1 MSEVE
6 KRGRRV
12 DREEIAGGVES
23 TVSSRS
29 KRAGFWRTGGYLSLV
44 AIALWFGIWF
54 AITEDGF
61 ALMRPIMFPSPAKVI
76 EAVGRISHLLAADVG
91 MTMMRVLVGFTLGTL
106 LGIGL
111 GLQMA
116 YNRKVFHFFNPLVE
130 SIRPVPVI
138 AMIPFFLMWFGINEP
153 GKLILITLGVFA
165 IVVVSTLEAVRNVPP
180 IFLRAGETLGASKYQ
195 LFPHHHHPRR
205 DPRVDRAAPRGGRAV
220 VHARRRGRVHGGTV
234 RPRIPHHGGAE
245 TLQPR
250 CHPCRRGR
258 DHRAVGHHGHAHPQA
273 HRLHHP
279 VVRALLVVLI
289 AVSVASRSQ
298 LQGTA

>member
-6 KRGRRV
+6 KGGRRA
-12 DREEIAGGVES
+12 DREKIGSGVERA
-23 TVSSRS
+23 VSSRS
-29 KRAGFWRTGGYLSLV
+29 GRAGFWRTGGYLSLI

-76 EAVGRISHLLAADVG
+76 DAVGRISHLLAEDVA
-91 MTMMRVLVGFTLGTL
+91 MTMVRVLVGFTLGTL

-138 AMIPFFLMWFGINEP
+138 AMIPFFLMWFGITEP
-153 GKLILITLGVFA
+153 GKLLLITLGVFA

-195 LFPHHHHPRR
+195 LFRTIIIPAVIPELIG
-205 DPRVDRAAPRGGRAV
+205 PLRVAAALSYTLV
-220 VHARRRGRVHGGTV
+220 VAGEFMGAQSGLGFRIMEARRLFNPDVILVGVVVITGLSAITD
-234 RPRIPHHGGAE
+234 
-245 TLQPR
+245 TLIR
-250 CHPCRRGR
+250 KVTGYITRWSERS
-258 DHRAVGHHGHAHPQA
+258 
-273 HRLHHP
+273 
-279 VVRALLVVLI
+279 
-289 AVSVASRSQ
+289 VSS
-298 LQGTA
+298 

>member
-6 KRGRRV
+6 QRDRRAE
-12 DREEIAGGVES
+12 REKIATGVES

-29 KRAGFWRTGGYLSLV
+29 GRAGFWRSGGYLSLI

-76 EAVGRISHLLAADVG
+76 EAVVRISHLLLEDVL
-91 MTMMRVLVGFTLGTL
+91 MTMMRVLVGFTLGAL
-106 LGIGL
+106 LGVGL

-153 GKLILITLGVFA
+153 GKLLLITLGVFA

-195 LFPHHHHPRR
+195 LFRTIIIPAVIPELIG
-205 DPRVDRAAPRGGRAV
+205 PLRVAAALSYTLV
-220 VHARRRGRVHGGTV
+220 VAGEFMGAQSGLGFRIMEARRLFNPDVILVGVVIITGLSAVTDTLIRRVTGYIT
-234 RPRIPHHGGAE
+234 RWSE
-245 TLQPR
+245 
-250 CHPCRRGR
+250 
-258 DHRAVGHHGHAHPQA
+258 
-273 HRLHHP
+273 
-279 VVRALLVVLI
+279 
-289 AVSVASRSQ
+289 RSSS
-298 LQGTA
+298 A

>member
-1 MSEVE
+1 MIEVE
-6 KRGRRV
+6 KRDRRA
-12 DREEIAGGVES
+12 DREKIAAGVES
-23 TVSSRS
+23 AVSSRS
-29 KRAGFWRTGGYLSLV
+29 RRAGFWRTGGYLSFV
-44 AIALWFGIWF
+44 AIALWFGVWF

-76 EAVGRISHLLAADVG
+76 EAVVRISHLLLEDVL
-91 MTMMRVLVGFTLGTL
+91 MTMMRVLVGFTLGAL

-153 GKLILITLGVFA
+153 GKLVLITLGVFA

-195 LFPHHHHPRR
+195 LFRTIIIPAVIPELIG
-205 DPRVDRAAPRGGRAV
+205 PLRVAAALSYTLV
-220 VHARRRGRVHGGTV
+220 VAGEFMGAQSGLGFRIMEARRLFNPDVILVGVVVITGLSAVTD
-234 RPRIPHHGGAE
+234 
-245 TLQPR
+245 TLIR
-250 CHPCRRGR
+250 KVTGYITRW
-258 DHRAVGHHGHAHPQA
+258 
-273 HRLHHP
+273 
-279 VVRALLVVLI
+279 
-289 AVSVASRSQ
+289 SERSSS
-298 LQGTA
+298 A

>member
-6 KRGRRV
+6 KRARRA

-76 EAVGRISHLLAADVG
+76 EAVGRISHLLAEDVA

-180 IFLRAGETLGASKYQ
+180 IFMRAGETLGASKYQ
-195 LFPHHHHPRR
+195 LFRTIIIPAVIPELIG
-205 DPRVDRAAPRGGRAV
+205 PLRVAAALSYTLV
-220 VHARRRGRVHGGTV
+220 VAGEFMGAQSGLGFRIMEARRLFNPDVILVGVVVITGLSAITD
-234 RPRIPHHGGAE
+234 
-245 TLQPR
+245 TLIR
-250 CHPCRRGR
+250 KLTGYITRWSER
-258 DHRAVGHHGHAHPQA
+258 
-273 HRLHHP
+273 
-279 VVRALLVVLI
+279 
-289 AVSVASRSQ
+289 SASS
-298 LQGTA
+298 

>member
-6 KRGRRV
+6 KRDRRA
-12 DREEIAGGVES
+12 DREKIAAGVES
-23 TVSSRS
+23 AVSSRS
-29 KRAGFWRTGGYLSLV
+29 RRAGFWRTGGYLSFV
-44 AIALWFGIWF
+44 AIALWFGVWF

-76 EAVGRISHLLAADVG
+76 EAVVRISHLLLEDVL
-91 MTMMRVLVGFTLGTL
+91 MTMMRVLVGFTLGAL

-153 GKLILITLGVFA
+153 GKLVLITLGVFA

-195 LFPHHHHPRR
+195 LFRTIIIPAVIPELIG
-205 DPRVDRAAPRGGRAV
+205 PLRVAAALSYTLV
-220 VHARRRGRVHGGTV
+220 VAGEFMGAQSGLGFRIMEARRLFNPDVILVGVVVITGLSAVTD
-234 RPRIPHHGGAE
+234 
-245 TLQPR
+245 TLIR
-250 CHPCRRGR
+250 KVTGYITRW
-258 DHRAVGHHGHAHPQA
+258 
-273 HRLHHP
+273 
-279 VVRALLVVLI
+279 
-289 AVSVASRSQ
+289 SERSSS
-298 LQGTA
+298 A

>member
-1 MSEVE
+1 MSEAE
-6 KRGRRV
+6 KRDRRA
-12 DREEIAGGVES
+12 DREKIAAGVES
-23 TVSSRS
+23 AVSSRS
-29 KRAGFWRTGGYLSLV
+29 RRAGFWRTGGYLSFV
-44 AIALWFGIWF
+44 AIALWFGVWF

-76 EAVGRISHLLAADVG
+76 EAVVRISHLLLEDVL
-91 MTMMRVLVGFTLGTL
+91 MTMMRVLVGFTLGAL

-153 GKLILITLGVFA
+153 GKLVLITLGVFA

-195 LFPHHHHPRR
+195 LFRTIIIPAVIPELIG
-205 DPRVDRAAPRGGRAV
+205 PLRVAAALSYTLV
-220 VHARRRGRVHGGTV
+220 VAGEFMGAQSGLGFRIMEARRLFNPDVILVGVVVITGLSAVTD
-234 RPRIPHHGGAE
+234 
-245 TLQPR
+245 TLIR
-250 CHPCRRGR
+250 KVTGYITRW
-258 DHRAVGHHGHAHPQA
+258 
-273 HRLHHP
+273 
-279 VVRALLVVLI
+279 
-289 AVSVASRSQ
+289 SERSSS
-298 LQGTA
+298 A

>member
-6 KRGRRV
+6 KRGRRA
-12 DREEIAGGVES
+12 DQEEIAGGVES

-76 EAVGRISHLLAADVG
+76 EAVGRISHLLAEDVA

-180 IFLRAGETLGASKYQ
+180 IFMRAGETLGASKYQ
-195 LFPHHHHPRR
+195 LFRTIIIPAVIPELIG
-205 DPRVDRAAPRGGRAV
+205 PLRVAAALSYTLV
-220 VHARRRGRVHGGTV
+220 VAGEFMGAQSGLGFRIMEARRLFNPDV
-234 RPRIPHHGGAE
+234 I
-245 TLQPR
+245 L
-250 CHPCRRGR
+250 
-258 DHRAVGHHGHAHPQA
+258 VG
-273 HRLHHP
+273 
-279 VVRALLVVLI
+279 VVVITGLSAITDTFIRKLTGYI
-289 AVSVASRSQ
+289 TRWSERSASS
-298 LQGTA
+298 

>member
-6 KRGRRV
+6 KRGRRA

-76 EAVGRISHLLAADVG
+76 EAVGRISHLLAEDVA

-180 IFLRAGETLGASKYQ
+180 IFMRAGETLGASKYQ
-195 LFPHHHHPRR
+195 LFRTIIIPAVIPELIG
-205 DPRVDRAAPRGGRAV
+205 PLRVAAALSYTLV
-220 VHARRRGRVHGGTV
+220 VAGEFMGAQSGLGFRIMEARRLFNPDVILVGVVVITGLSAITD
-234 RPRIPHHGGAE
+234 
-245 TLQPR
+245 TLIR
-250 CHPCRRGR
+250 KLTGYITRWSER
-258 DHRAVGHHGHAHPQA
+258 
-273 HRLHHP
+273 
-279 VVRALLVVLI
+279 
-289 AVSVASRSQ
+289 SASS
-298 LQGTA
+298 

>member
-6 KRGRRV
+6 KRGRRA
-12 DREEIAGGVES
+12 DREGIAGGVES
-23 TVSSRS
+23 TVASRS

-76 EAVGRISHLLAADVG
+76 EAVGRISHLLGADVG

-195 LFPHHHHPRR
+195 LFRTIIIPAVIPELIG
-205 DPRVDRAAPRGGRAV
+205 PLRVAAALSYTLV
-220 VHARRRGRVHGGTV
+220 VAGEFMGAQSGLGFRIMEARRLFNPDVILVGVVVITGLSAITD
-234 RPRIPHHGGAE
+234 
-245 TLQPR
+245 TLIR
-250 CHPCRRGR
+250 KLTGYITRWSER
-258 DHRAVGHHGHAHPQA
+258 
-273 HRLHHP
+273 
-279 VVRALLVVLI
+279 
-289 AVSVASRSQ
+289 SASS
-298 LQGTA
+298 

>member
-1 MSEVE
+1 
-6 KRGRRV
+6 
-12 DREEIAGGVES
+12 
-23 TVSSRS
+23 
-29 KRAGFWRTGGYLSLV
+29 
-44 AIALWFGIWF
+44 
-54 AITEDGF
+54 
-61 ALMRPIMFPSPAKVI
+61 MRPIMFPSPAKVI
-76 EAVGRISHLLAADVG
+76 EAVGRISHLLGADVG

-195 LFPHHHHPRR
+195 LFRTIIIPAVIPELIG
-205 DPRVDRAAPRGGRAV
+205 PLRVAAALSYTLV
-220 VHARRRGRVHGGTV
+220 VAGEFMGAQSGLGFRIMEARRLFNPDVILVGVVVITGLSAITD
-234 RPRIPHHGGAE
+234 
-245 TLQPR
+245 TLIR
-250 CHPCRRGR
+250 KLTGYITRWSER
-258 DHRAVGHHGHAHPQA
+258 
-273 HRLHHP
+273 
-279 VVRALLVVLI
+279 
-289 AVSVASRSQ
+289 SASS
-298 LQGTA
+298 

>member
-6 KRGRRV
+6 KRDRRA
-12 DREEIAGGVES
+12 DREKIAAGVES
-23 TVSSRS
+23 AVSSRS
-29 KRAGFWRTGGYLSLV
+29 RRAGFWRTGGYLSFV
-44 AIALWFGIWF
+44 AIALWFGVWF

-76 EAVGRISHLLAADVG
+76 EAVVRISHLLLEDVL
-91 MTMMRVLVGFTLGTL
+91 MTMMRVLVGFTLGAL

-153 GKLILITLGVFA
+153 GKLVLITLGVFA

-195 LFPHHHHPRR
+195 LFRTIIIPAVIPELIG
-205 DPRVDRAAPRGGRAV
+205 PLRVAAALSYTLV
-220 VHARRRGRVHGGTV
+220 VAGEFMGAQSGLGFRIMEARRLFNPDVILVGVVVITGLSAVTD
-234 RPRIPHHGGAE
+234 
-245 TLQPR
+245 TLLR
-250 CHPCRRGR
+250 KVTGYITRW
-258 DHRAVGHHGHAHPQA
+258 
-273 HRLHHP
+273 
-279 VVRALLVVLI
+279 
-289 AVSVASRSQ
+289 SERSSS
-298 LQGTA
+298 A

>member
-6 KRGRRV
+6 KRDRRA
-12 DREEIAGGVES
+12 DREKLAAGVES
-23 TVSSRS
+23 SVSSRS
-29 KRAGFWRTGGYLSLV
+29 RRAGFWRTGGYLSLV

-76 EAVGRISHLLAADVG
+76 EAVGRISHLLAEDVA

-153 GKLILITLGVFA
+153 GKLLLITLGVFA

-180 IFLRAGETLGASKYQ
+180 IFMRAGETLGASKYQ
-195 LFPHHHHPRR
+195 LFRTVIIPAVIPELIG
-205 DPRVDRAAPRGGRAV
+205 PLRVAAALSYTLV
-220 VHARRRGRVHGGTV
+220 VAGEFMGAQSGLGFRIMEARRLFNPDVILVGVVVITGLSAITD
-234 RPRIPHHGGAE
+234 
-245 TLQPR
+245 TLLR
-250 CHPCRRGR
+250 KVTGYITRW
-258 DHRAVGHHGHAHPQA
+258 
-273 HRLHHP
+273 
-279 VVRALLVVLI
+279 
-289 AVSVASRSQ
+289 SERSSS
-298 LQGTA
+298 A

>member
-6 KRGRRV
+6 KRDRRAGRGKP
-12 DREEIAGGVES
+12 AAAVES
-23 TVSSRS
+23 GVSSRS
-29 KRAGFWRTGGYLSLV
+29 GRRGFWRTGGYLSLV

-76 EAVGRISHLLAADVG
+76 EAVGRISHLLAEDVA
-91 MTMMRVLVGFTLGTL
+91 MTMVRVLVGFTLGTL
-106 LGIGL
+106 LGVGL

-138 AMIPFFLMWFGINEP
+138 AMIPFFLMWFGITEP
-153 GKLILITLGVFA
+153 GKLLLITLGVFA

-195 LFPHHHHPRR
+195 LFRTIIIPAVIPELIG
-205 DPRVDRAAPRGGRAV
+205 PLRVAAALSYTLV
-220 VHARRRGRVHGGTV
+220 VAGEFMGAQSGLGFRIMEARRLFNPDVILVGVVVITGLSAITD
-234 RPRIPHHGGAE
+234 
-245 TLQPR
+245 TLIR
-250 CHPCRRGR
+250 KLTGYITRWSER
-258 DHRAVGHHGHAHPQA
+258 
-273 HRLHHP
+273 
-279 VVRALLVVLI
+279 
-289 AVSVASRSQ
+289 SASS
-298 LQGTA
+298 

>member
-1 MSEVE
+1 MIEVE
-6 KRGRRV
+6 KRDRRA
-12 DREEIAGGVES
+12 DREKIAAGVES
-23 TVSSRS
+23 AVSSRS
-29 KRAGFWRTGGYLSLV
+29 RRAGFWRTGGYLSFV
-44 AIALWFGIWF
+44 AIALWFGVWF

-76 EAVGRISHLLAADVG
+76 EAVVRISHLLLEDVL
-91 MTMMRVLVGFTLGTL
+91 MTMMRVLVGFTLGAL

-153 GKLILITLGVFA
+153 GKLVLITLGVFA

-195 LFPHHHHPRR
+195 LFRTIIIPAVIPELIG
-205 DPRVDRAAPRGGRAV
+205 PLRVAAALSYTLV
-220 VHARRRGRVHGGTV
+220 VAGEFMGAQSGLGFRIMEARRLFNPDVILVGVVVITGLSAVTD
-234 RPRIPHHGGAE
+234 
-245 TLQPR
+245 TLLR
-250 CHPCRRGR
+250 KVTGYITRW
-258 DHRAVGHHGHAHPQA
+258 
-273 HRLHHP
+273 
-279 VVRALLVVLI
+279 
-289 AVSVASRSQ
+289 SERSSS
-298 LQGTA
+298 A

>member
-6 KRGRRV
+6 KRGRRA
-12 DREEIAGGVES
+12 DREGIAGSVES
-23 TVSSRS
+23 TRS

-195 LFPHHHHPRR
+195 LFRTIIIPAVIPELIG
-205 DPRVDRAAPRGGRAV
+205 PLRVAAALSYTLV
-220 VHARRRGRVHGGTV
+220 VAGEFMGAQSGLGFRIMEARRLFNPDVILVGVVVITGLSAITD
-234 RPRIPHHGGAE
+234 
-245 TLQPR
+245 TLIR
-250 CHPCRRGR
+250 KLTGYITRWSER
-258 DHRAVGHHGHAHPQA
+258 
-273 HRLHHP
+273 
-279 VVRALLVVLI
+279 
-289 AVSVASRSQ
+289 SASS
-298 LQGTA
+298 